1 MLDAPPLELETPGG
15 RLVCIVKIGSVLLG
29 DGGVQTGPCPS
40 DTPAE
45 EAVDVGQ
52 VKISDDSTPEPV
64 E

>member
-1 MLDAPPLELETPGG
+1 MLDAPTLELDTPGG
-15 RLVCIVKIGSVLLG
+15 RLVWIVKIGSVLLG

-45 EAVDVGQ
+45 AVDVGH
-52 VKISDDSTPEPV
+52 VKISDDESEPV